1 MYHNKAQSN
10 FLRHFPKVD
19 MAHMAR
25 VGIKPITTGIHHISP
40 LLSLFGGHGGKVLT
54 AVSGIVDKLV

>member
-1 MYHNKAQSN
+1 
-10 FLRHFPKVD
+10 
-19 MAHMAR
+19 MAYMAR

-54 AVSGIVDKLV
+54 AVSGIIDKLV